1 MALANYTDLQQAL
14 ADWLNRADLT
24 QQIPDF
30 IKLAE
35 GTLNSVI
42 RSTYMVAT
50 TTVSVG
56 SNIQRATVPVD
67 FLEALYLQ
75 VAASPNSTL
84 EQVDPAQLIVLR
96 RARLR
101 TAGTPRFF
109 SVMGRNFEF
118 APVPSAVTS
127 IEVTYYQKI
136 PPLATN
142 ATNWLLTNNP
152 EIYLYASLV
161 HAAPFLMDDQRSILF
176 SNSLASQVQLAVKQ
190 NSVIQMDDGKVAGF
204 SMPELSKT
212 QATVPGN
219 TFPKVV

>member
-1 MALANYTDLQQAL
+1 MALANYTDLQQAI
-14 ADWLNRADLT
+14 ADWLNRADLS

-35 GTLNSVI
+35 GTLNTVI

-50 TTVSVG
+50 TTVSVS
-56 SNIQRATVPVD
+56 SNTQRAAVPAD
-67 FLEALYLQ
+67 FLEPLYLQ
-75 VAASPNSTL
+75 VAATPNSTL
-84 EQVDPAQLIVLR
+84 EQVDPSQLIVLR

-101 TAGTPRFF
+101 NAGVPRFF
-109 SVMGRNFEF
+109 AVIGRNFEF
-118 APVPSAVTS
+118 APVPSATTS
-127 IEVTYYQKI
+127 MEVTYYQRI
-136 PPLATN
+136 PALSSN

-152 EIYLYASLV
+152 DLYLYASLV

-204 SMPELSKT
+204 SMPDLART

>member
-50 TTVSVG
+50 TTVSVS
-56 SNIQRATVPVD
+56 SNTQRAAVPAD

-75 VAASPNSTL
+75 VAATPTSTL

-101 TAGTPRFF
+101 TAGVPRFF
-109 SVMGRNFEF
+109 AVIGRNFEF
-118 APVPSAVTS
+118 APVPSTTTS
-127 IEVTYYQKI
+127 VEVTYYQRI
-136 PPLATN
+136 PALASN

-152 EIYLYASLV
+152 DIYLYASLV
-161 HAAPFLMDDQRSILF
+161 HAAPFLMDDQRSVLF

-204 SMPELSKT
+204 SMPELAKT

-219 TFPKVV
+219 TFPKIV